1 MEPLEEY
8 HSPFDFE
15 QGVNTN
21 YLYLS
26 PAYSDTPPSSPAV
39 KTRGSQQHPSDSV
52 PEMGE
57 DAVTSVTPSPPP
69 PTMTD
74 EERQELQEELVK
86 VEDEIQ
92 TLTQVLAAKEKQL
105 ADIKRKMGITPLN
118 ELKQNITKTWQDVTT
133 STAYKRT
140 SETLSQ
146 AGLKATAA
154 FSNVGS
160 AISKK
165 LEDVRNAPTFK
176 SFEERVETL
185 KTKISPSPSAT
196 NPGDQEEG
204 SPTTS
209 ETLLNQP
216 EGSPTQETPM
226 N

>member
-39 KTRGSQQHPSDSV
+39 KTRGSQQQV

-57 DAVTSVTPSPPP
+57 DAVTSVGPPPPP

-74 EERQELQEELVK
+74 EERRELQEELLK
-86 VEDEIQ
+86 VEDEVQ

-105 ADIKRKMGITPLN
+105 ADIKRKLGITTLN
-118 ELKQNITKTWQDVTT
+118 ELKQNISKTWQDVTT
-133 STAYKRT
+133 SSAYRRT

-146 AGLKATAA
+146 ASLKATAA

-165 LEDVRNAPTFK
+165 LEDVRKAQTFK
-176 SFEERVETL
+176 SIEEKVETL
-185 KTKISPSPSAT
+185 KTKISPSPSTT
-196 NPGDQEEG
+196 NPGNLDEG
-204 SPTTS
+204 SLTATES
-209 ETLLNQP
+209 LLSPP
-216 EGSPTQETPM
+216 EGSPAQDTPM